1 MKKIKITPTAKPRMT
16 RADTWKKRPCVVKYW
31 AYKDEL
37 RRLIEENDIK
47 IDEEIYLEFYIPMPK
62 SWSKKKKELLNNKE
76 HKQRPDIDN
85 LVKGVMDSLFNED
98 SHVHTIYAKK
108 IWSDN
113 PGILFISKNYLCEY
127 LKIE

>member
-1 MKKIKITPTAKPRMT
+1 MFDLTTTNKTTVYTCPTDRTALIKSIQITNIHSGAVEVEAFTTDSSASN
-16 RADTWKKRPCVVKYW
+16 AEHEV
-31 AYKDEL
+31 AHISL
-37 RRLIEENDIK
+37 
-47 IDEEIYLEFYIPMPK
+47 
-62 SWSKKKKELLNNKE
+62 SSKT
-76 HKQRPDIDN
+76 IDN